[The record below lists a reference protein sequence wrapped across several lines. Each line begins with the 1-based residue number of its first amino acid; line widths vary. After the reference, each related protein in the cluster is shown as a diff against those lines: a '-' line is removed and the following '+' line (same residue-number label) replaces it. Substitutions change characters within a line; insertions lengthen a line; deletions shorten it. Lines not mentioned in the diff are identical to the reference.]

1 METGP
6 DTGTYEVLRDR
17 LAAQAA
23 ELARRAEALD
33 VLRTE
38 EFGARRMALTGT
50 GRLHSERPSL
60 PRDVVAVG
68 DLLLFGRHAGPPSAD
83 GRTEPGDVLALHDR
97 ELNLLPADAVPGLL
111 DDADFRHEFAALH
124 RYYRHARLLRLRPVE
139 GRLLAVFQTGENP
152 ADIRVLRW
160 ELAPDGGSARFLD
173 ARGERDHTAPP
184 EPDLAWTE
192 ATREDHVAG
201 RRPYAA
207 IGDGIRVSTVGG
219 FLTVGDGDGDGTGTG
234 NGAGTG
240 AGDGSGAADAGEL
253 YREPVGDALQSLAD
267 AEIAHAAVGPLV
279 LLRVRPYKEEQ
290 RRYLVVDPLTRQVVR
305 LDGIGTACRRLPGDG
320 GVVFPGGYYL
330 ASGEWK
336 TFDAVDTAGFGFE
349 AALRAPNGEDVLFA
363 FHAPE
368 DGGRDLLLSYS
379 TLRQE
384 FAAPL
389 VCKGH
394 ALFGDGTLAVLRA
407 DGDDGAEPG
416 RVHTVQTWASP
427 YVSDAFEAAA
437 GGTADGDA
445 GPLARIG
452 NRDLVGGISACLAV
466 ARTAAPA
473 HGEPTAERYRAL
485 AAACGRTADSHPWL
499 GAPETGDLHT
509 PLQEV
514 AGTAAQVLAEFETVR
529 DLTRQ
534 AAEELEAA
542 AAGLAGVVRRVRGD
556 EPRPA
561 TAWVE
566 GLTALRAAQGRL
578 LGCAETRYADTAR
591 AAELAAEAEAEL
603 AAFGLRTVESLR
615 EEGAFADHHRE
626 IEELIAAARDAG
638 TAAEAAAV
646 ADRITALDQGL
657 RTVTEVIGALEA
669 GDAAVRT
676 AVLERVSEVSGGLNR
691 ARATAEARRR
701 ALLAS
706 ESRAEFAA
714 EFALLGQSLTAA
726 LAAGDTPQQ
735 CDTQHAR
742 LLAKVEDLERRFAE
756 SPDFLA
762 DLDAKRVELNDAF
775 AARKQA
781 LADARARRTE
791 QLVGSAERTLATLA
805 RRAAELADSQ
815 ELAAFFTSDPMADA
829 VRRTAGALRESGEPA
844 RAQELEDRLST
855 ARQEAARALRDR
867 GELYLDGGSV
877 LRLGRHRFA
886 VNSQPL
892 DLTLVPDGDGLA
904 LTLTGTDYRTSV
916 TDPELLADR
925 ALGERLLPSES
936 AEVYRAEHLAARLLD
951 EHGPQVLGAAE
962 DLPGLVRQAARDAYD
977 EGYERGVHDHDAV
990 LVLRTLLELHEGAGA
1005 LRHEPGARAAAQLFW
1020 THGTTPGQR
1029 GAWTRRAVSLARAG
1043 ETFGPVEA
1051 GAGLRDEL
1059 ADAIGVFGREQPAAA
1074 GAGVRPE
1081 AAADYLLHEL
1091 TGNPAGFVLSGAA
1104 RTLLEKFRH
1113 SIGPDLHDGHLAD
1126 LAALDTLTERHQL
1139 AIAWLSSHARS
1150 TGSGATPGDL
1160 AEAAAAQLC
1169 PELERY
1175 DGDAPLTRTTT
1186 GLLGAHPRIRD
1197 GELTVRIDEFL
1208 ARTAAFRAE
1217 AVPAFRAHQRR
1228 RARLV
1233 ARERDRL
1240 RLADHRPQALP
1251 GFVRSRLIDEVW
1263 LPLIGENLA
1272 KQLGTDTGAGALGGL
1287 LLLLSPPGY
1296 GKTTLLEYVAE
1307 RLGLLLVKVNGPA
1320 LGSEVT
1326 SLDPAQAPH
1335 ATARQELEKINLA
1348 LKTGSNTLLYVDD
1361 IQHTAPGF
1369 LEKFIPLCDGT
1380 RRVEGVWE
1388 GAPHTYDLRGKRFA
1402 VCMAGNPYTG
1412 SGSRFR
1418 IPDMLANRADVWNL
1432 GEVLTGK
1439 QDAFALSFVE
1449 NALTSHPVLAPLAAR
1464 PRADI
1469 ELLVALAR
1477 GASEARADRLSHPC
1491 PPAELDRILAVLR
1504 HVLAVRETVL
1514 AVNRAYIASAG
1525 QTDATRT
1532 EPPFRLQGSYRTM
1545 NKIVQRVQPVMND
1558 AELGALVEDHF
1569 TAEAQT
1575 LTADAEANLLKL
1587 AELRG
1592 VLDGDRAD
1600 RWAEIKRGYVRTQA
1614 LGDTDTDPMARAV
1627 AALGLLAD
1635 RVAAVEAALLR
1646 QPGTRAPE
1654 RG

>member
-17 LAAQAA
+17 LAAQAV

-33 VLRTE
+33 TLRTE
-38 EFGARRMALTGT
+38 EFGARRLALTGT

-68 DLLLFGRHAGPPSAD
+68 DRLLFGRHAGPPPAD

-97 ELNLLPADAVPGLL
+97 ELNPLPADAVPGLL

-124 RYYRHARLLRLRPVE
+124 RYYRQARLLRLRPVE

-173 ARGERDHTAPP
+173 ARGERDHTVPP
-184 EPDLAWTE
+184 EQDLTWTE
-192 ATREDHVAG
+192 AAREDHVSG

-207 IGDGIRVSTVGG
+207 IGDGIHVSTVGG
-219 FLTVGDGDGDGTGTG
+219 FLTVGYGHGSGARIETEETGTG
-234 NGAGTG
+234 G
-240 AGDGSGAADAGEL
+240 GSGAADADEL
-253 YREPVGDALQSLAD
+253 YREPVSDPLQSLAD

-305 LDGIGTACRRLPGDG
+305 LDGIGAACRRLPGDG

-336 TFDAVDTAGFGFE
+336 TFDAVDTDGFGFE

-363 FHAPE
+363 FHAPQ

-407 DGDDGAEPG
+407 DGDDAAEPG

-427 YVSDAFEAAA
+427 YVSDAFEAGPGGAA
-437 GGTADGDA
+437 QDA

-466 ARTAAPA
+466 ARSAAPA
-473 HGEPTAERYRAL
+473 HGEPSAERYRAL
-485 AAACGRTADSHPWL
+485 AAACERTADSHPWL

-509 PLQEV
+509 PLQEL

-534 AAEELEAA
+534 AAGELDAA
-542 AAGLAGVVRRVRGD
+542 AAGLAAVVRRVRGD

-561 TAWVE
+561 AAWVE

-603 AAFGLRTVESLR
+603 AAFGLRAVESLR
-615 EEGAFADHHRE
+615 EEGAFADQHRE
-626 IEELIAAARDAG
+626 IEELIAAGREAG

-646 ADRITALDQGL
+646 ADRIGALDQGL

-676 AVLERVSEVSGGLNR
+676 AVLERVSEVAGGLNR

-701 ALLAS
+701 TLLAS
-706 ESRAEFAA
+706 ESQAEFAA

-742 LLAKVEDLERRFAE
+742 LLAKIEDLERRFTE

-762 DLDAKRVELNDAF
+762 DLDTKRAELNDAF
-775 AARKQA
+775 AARKQT

-791 QLVGSAERTLATLA
+791 QLVGSAERTLGTLA

-815 ELAAFFTSDPMADA
+815 ELAAFFTSDPMAEA
-829 VRRTAGALRESGEPA
+829 VRRTAGALRESGESA

-886 VNSQPL
+886 VNTQPL

-904 LTLTGTDYRTSV
+904 LTLTGTDYRAPV
-916 TDPELLADR
+916 TDPELLAER

-951 EHGPQVLGAAE
+951 EHGPEALGAAE

-990 LVLRTLLELHEGAGA
+990 LVLRTLLELYEGAGA

-1020 THGTTPGQR
+1020 AHGAAPAR
-1029 GAWTRRAVSLARAG
+1029 RDAWTRRAVSLARAD
-1043 ETFGPVEA
+1043 ETFGPVSA
-1051 GAGLRDEL
+1051 HTGLRDEL
-1059 ADAIGVFGREQPAAA
+1059 AAALASFGREWPAAA
-1074 GAGVRPE
+1074 GTGIRPE

-1091 TGNPAGFVLSGAA
+1091 AGSPDGFVLSGAA

-1113 SIGPDLHDGHLAD
+1113 TVDPDLHDGYLAD
-1126 LAALDTLTERHQL
+1126 LAALDTLAERHQL
-1139 AIAWLSSHARS
+1139 ATAWLSSYARS
-1150 TGSGATPGDL
+1150 TGSDPTPGDL
-1160 AEAAAAQLC
+1160 AEAVAAQLC
-1169 PELERY
+1169 PELARY

-1186 GLLGAHPRIRD
+1186 GLLGAHPRLRD
-1197 GELTVRIDEFL
+1197 GDLTVRIDEFL
-1208 ARTAAFRAE
+1208 ARTAAFRTE

-1272 KQLGTDTGAGALGGL
+1272 KQLGTDTGAGTLGGL

-1335 ATARQELEKINLA
+1335 ATARQELEKLNLA
-1348 LKTGSNTLLYVDD
+1348 LKAGSNTLLYVDD
-1361 IQHTAPGF
+1361 IQHTAPEF

-1464 PRADI
+1464 PRADV
-1469 ELLVALAR
+1469 ELLVALAE
-1477 GASEARADRLSHPC
+1477 GAAEARADRLSHPC

-1569 TAEAQT
+1569 AAEAQT

-1592 VLDGDRAD
+1592 VLTGDRAD

-1635 RVAAVEAALLR
+1635 RVAAVEAALR
-1646 QPGTRAPE
+1646 QPPAARAPE
-1654 RG
+1654 RE